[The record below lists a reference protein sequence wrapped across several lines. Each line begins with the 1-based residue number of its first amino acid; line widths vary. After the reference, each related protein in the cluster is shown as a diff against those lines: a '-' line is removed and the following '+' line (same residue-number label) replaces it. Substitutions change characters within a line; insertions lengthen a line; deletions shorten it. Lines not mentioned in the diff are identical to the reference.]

1 MADFHQMNSRSPSI
15 YTQIF
20 SESFDRTVEMP
31 KLLFTQLGFAQLTN
45 RIVCEWFYQNL
56 NGTLDWVHVKP
67 KQRQLLFGMLCRIF
81 VPGGPRLLDLRRLM
95 IPLPMSKAK
104 QTEDMV

>member
-1 MADFHQMNSRSPSI
+1 MADFHQMNSREPFYLHANFQWIVWSNSWNAEI
-15 YTQIF
+15 
-20 SESFDRTVEMP
+20 V
-31 KLLFTQLGFAQLTN
+31 FTQLGFAQLTN